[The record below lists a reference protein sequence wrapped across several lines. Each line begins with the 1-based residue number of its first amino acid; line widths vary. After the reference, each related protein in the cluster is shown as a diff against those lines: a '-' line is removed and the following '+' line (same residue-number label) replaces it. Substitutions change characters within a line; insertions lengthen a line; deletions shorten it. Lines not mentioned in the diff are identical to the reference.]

1 MVDTMG
7 LVLMVVVSAASVQD
21 RDGARR
27 LLELAHCY
35 YSRIVLVWADA
46 AYGGEWLE
54 WVGKTCRW
62 FVQIVRRDEVGQAG
76 RAVKGFRVQPKRW
89 IVERTF
95 AWLCKYRRLVKDYE
109 YLPKSSEAFIYLAM
123 SHLMLRRL
131 CR

>member
-1 MVDTMG
+1 MG

-27 LLELAHCY
+27 LLELARCY

-62 FVQIVRRDEVGQAG
+62 FVQIVRRDETA
-76 RAVKGFRVQPKRW
+76 RRPHGFQVQPKRW

-109 YLPKSSEAFIYLAM
+109 YLPRSSEAFIYLAM

-131 CR
+131 SR